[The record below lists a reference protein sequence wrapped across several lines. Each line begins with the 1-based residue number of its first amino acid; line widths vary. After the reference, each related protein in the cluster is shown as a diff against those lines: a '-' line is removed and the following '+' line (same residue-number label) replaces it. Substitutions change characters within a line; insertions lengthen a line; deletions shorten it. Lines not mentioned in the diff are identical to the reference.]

1 MVTARGGRRGVEI
14 GVAASERESD
24 LMFST
29 RVGGL
34 PWSALPVSSMLAG
47 VPVALEA
54 RSDSAVFLPTKR
66 FRGCRGELSVSGAR
80 SCIFGS

>member
-1 MVTARGGRRGVEI
+1 MGWRLEWLRV
-14 GVAASERESD
+14 RESD
-24 LMFST
+24 FD
-29 RVGGL
+29 VFNEGWGL

-80 SCIFGS
+80 SCGFGS